1 MEIALFAAMNRLSI
15 SRVLA
20 SVPRIL
26 LRAILVF
33 GAKRLIGAAPAA
45 ATTKSQQQLEVVY
58 LVRSIHVLTLR
69 SGWGSM
75 ATHEGKRT

>member
-45 ATTKSQQQLEVVY
+45 ATTKSQQQLEVV
-58 LVRSIHVLTLR
+58 
-69 SGWGSM
+69 
-75 ATHEGKRT
+75 

>member
-45 ATTKSQQQLEVVY
+45 ATTKSQQQLDGS
-58 LVRSIHVLTLR
+58 SIF
-69 SGWGSM
+69 GSKIDPC
-75 ATHEGKRT
+75 ANSL